1 MCVPRC
7 LHVSRLLFFILQL
20 TPSDSAGRRSE
31 QGCSPVITASVINS
45 FIQRWRGEPA
55 AIFVPP
61 SNKHLVKHRRTHTHT
76 CRRASHRPTLINV
89 RLSVFNLF
97 TSGLCG
103 RQVLRSRPC
112 VIHLKPLQRGQD
124 SGGVIENI
132 GADLNAGIENKKI
145 FGVIVA
151 QAECPLEHC
160 QRWTAGNPAW
170 SGWYVEE
177 IPCTDTGVLMDD
189 VL

>member
-1 MCVPRC
+1 ME
-7 LHVSRLLFFILQL
+7 
-20 TPSDSAGRRSE
+20 GRASSHFRSPLE
-31 QGCSPVITASVINS
+31 QAFSQT
-45 FIQRWRGEPA
+45 QT
-55 AIFVPP
+55 
-61 SNKHLVKHRRTHTHT
+61 HTHTHT

-112 VIHLKPLQRGQD
+112 VIHLKPLQHDQD

-132 GADLNAGIENKKI
+132 GADLNAGIENEKI

-160 QRWTAGNPAW
+160 QR
-170 SGWYVEE
+170 
-177 IPCTDTGVLMDD
+177 
-189 VL
+189 